1 MSKPLFKDFNSVT
14 SKEWK
19 QKIQVDLKGA
29 DYNDT
34 LIWKTNEGIDVK
46 PFYHSDQSSNSSQIS
61 NTESTKW
68 KISQSIDVTDPNKAN
83 LIAIDAITRGAESI
97 SFTLES
103 ENISIEDLLKNINT
117 RETPIHFN
125 THFLSSDFVANVLS
139 FTTTTNENAAKTVT
153 FNADIIGNLANTG
166 NWFNNLKDDHAKFI
180 AVVKQTNQLYVDL
193 SLYQNAGA
201 TAIQQLAYALAHTNE
216 YVNHLDTVLTDA
228 QKQSLTII
236 FNVAV
241 GSNYFFEIAKTK
253 ALRQLWATLASEYNF
268 NTTCKI
274 VATPSLRNKTI
285 YDYNINMLRTT
296 TECMSAVLGGANTI
310 CNQPYNTLF
319 QESTEF
325 GERISRNQLLILKKE
340 SYFNAV
346 NNPADGTYY
355 IENLIQQMAEK
366 SLDIFKDIERN
377 NGFLKQLKE
386 GTIQRKI
393 KTSAS
398 KEQADFNTG
407 KITLLGTNKH
417 PNLDDKMKNSLE
429 KYPFLRVKKRKT
441 LIEPIIQKRLSEQ
454 LEISRLKE
462 E

>member
-139 FTTTTNENAAKTVT
+139 FTTTTNENATNTVT

-180 AVVKQTNQLYVDL
+180 AIVKQTNQLYVDL

-429 KYPFLRVKKRKT
+429 KHPFLRVKKRKT

>member
-153 FNADIIGNLANTG
+153 
-166 NWFNNLKDDHAKFI
+166 
-180 AVVKQTNQLYVDL
+180 
-193 SLYQNAGA
+193 
-201 TAIQQLAYALAHTNE
+201 
-216 YVNHLDTVLTDA
+216 
-228 QKQSLTII
+228 
-236 FNVAV
+236 
-241 GSNYFFEIAKTK
+241 
-253 ALRQLWATLASEYNF
+253 
-268 NTTCKI
+268 
-274 VATPSLRNKTI
+274 
-285 YDYNINMLRTT
+285 
-296 TECMSAVLGGANTI
+296 
-310 CNQPYNTLF
+310 
-319 QESTEF
+319 
-325 GERISRNQLLILKKE
+325 
-340 SYFNAV
+340 
-346 NNPADGTYY
+346 
-355 IENLIQQMAEK
+355 LIQILLAILQ
-366 SLDIFKDIERN
+366 
-377 NGFLKQLKE
+377 
-386 GTIQRKI
+386 IQ
-393 KTSAS
+393 A
-398 KEQADFNTG
+398 TG
-407 KITLLGTNKH
+407 LIT
-417 PNLDDKMKNSLE
+417 
-429 KYPFLRVKKRKT
+429 
-441 LIEPIIQKRLSEQ
+441 
-454 LEISRLKE
+454 
-462 E
+462 